1 MTKKLF
7 RTLKTT
13 CLCLALTAAL
23 PIVSFA
29 DETTT
34 AVKEDRMV
42 VKIIHLDE
50 NGNPLEEDKQ
60 TETEAAENSEE
71 NTDTASEKE
80 ETADNAEADNS
91 DDADNAD
98 TDEADAEEADDEEE
112 LEAEI
117 DVEDDLRSEIV
128 TYALQFVG
136 NRYKYGG
143 TNPNTGVDCSGF
155 TSYVMRH
162 AAEVELPHSSGGQS
176 RMGRVVSSSEMR
188 PGDII
193 CYGSGKRVNHV
204 ALFVGN
210 GQIVHASTEKTG
222 IKVSRWNYRTPVRIV
237 NVLGD

>member
-7 RTLKTT
+7 RTLKIT
-13 CLCLALTAAL
+13 CLCMALTAAL

-29 DETTT
+29 DETTA
-34 AVKEDRMV
+34 AVKEDKMV

-50 NGNPLEEDKQ
+50 NGNPLETDKQ
-60 TETEAAENSEE
+60 TETE
-71 NTDTASEKE
+71 TAKE
-80 ETADNAEADNS
+80 ETESSEKTTDTEEADADTEEAEADP
-91 DDADNAD
+91 DE
-98 TDEADAEEADDEEE
+98 DEAEEEEAVEEI
-112 LEAEI
+112 EAAIE
-117 DVEDDLRSEIV
+117 VENDLRSEIV

-162 AAEVELPHSSGGQS
+162 AASVELPHSSSGQS
-176 RMGRVVSSSEMR
+176 RVGRVVSSSEMR

-193 CYGSGKRVNHV
+193 CYGSGKKINHV
-204 ALFVGN
+204 ALYIGN
-210 GQIVHASTEKTG
+210 GQIVHASTERTG

>member
-1 MTKKLF
+1 M
-7 RTLKTT
+7 
-13 CLCLALTAAL
+13 ALTAAL

-29 DETTT
+29 DETTA
-34 AVKEDRMV
+34 AVKEDKMV
-42 VKIIHLDE
+42 VRIIHLDE
-50 NGNPLEEDKQ
+50 NGNLLEEDKQ
-60 TETEAAENSEE
+60 TATEETESSEETTDKEEANADEADSDEEAAE
-71 NTDTASEKE
+71 
-80 ETADNAEADNS
+80 AEAD
-91 DDADNAD
+91 
-98 TDEADAEEADDEEE
+98 EAEAE
-112 LEAEI
+112 LEAAIE
-117 DVEDDLRSEIV
+117 VENDLRSEIV

-176 RMGRVVSSSEMR
+176 RMGRQVSSSEMR

-193 CYGSGKRVNHV
+193 CYGSGKRINHV
-204 ALFVGN
+204 ALYIGN
-210 GQIVHASTEKTG
+210 GQIVHASTERTG

>member
-7 RTLKTT
+7 RTLKIT
-13 CLCLALTAAL
+13 CLCMALTAAL

-29 DETTT
+29 DEQTA
-34 AVKEDRMV
+34 AVKEDKMV

-50 NGNPLEEDKQ
+50 NGNPLEADKQ
-60 TETEAAENSEE
+60 TETE
-71 NTDTASEKE
+71 TAKE
-80 ETADNAEADNS
+80 ETESSEKTTDTEEADADTEEAEADP
-91 DDADNAD
+91 DE
-98 TDEADAEEADDEEE
+98 DEAEEEEAVEEI
-112 LEAEI
+112 EAAIE
-117 DVEDDLRSEIV
+117 VENDLRSEIV

-162 AAEVELPHSSGGQS
+162 AASVELPHSSGGQS
-176 RMGRVVSSSEMR
+176 RAGRVVSSSKMR

-193 CYGSGKRVNHV
+193 CYGSGKKINHV
-204 ALFVGN
+204 ALYIGN
-210 GQIVHASTEKTG
+210 GQIVHASTERTG

>member
-1 MTKKLF
+1 M
-7 RTLKTT
+7 
-13 CLCLALTAAL
+13 ALTAAL

-29 DETTT
+29 DETTA
-34 AVKEDRMV
+34 AVKEDKMV
-42 VKIIHLDE
+42 VRIIHLDE

-60 TETEAAENSEE
+60 TATEETEGSEETTDKEEAKVDEAEAEADSDEEEAAE
-71 NTDTASEKE
+71 A
-80 ETADNAEADNS
+80 
-91 DDADNAD
+91 
-98 TDEADAEEADDEEE
+98 EEE
-112 LEAEI
+112 LEAAIE
-117 DVEDDLRSEIV
+117 VENDLRSEIV

-176 RMGRVVSSSEMR
+176 RMGRQVSSSEMR

-193 CYGSGKRVNHV
+193 CYGSGKRINHV
-204 ALFVGN
+204 ALYIGN

>member
-1 MTKKLF
+1 MKTEIRWK
-7 RTLKTT
+7 RT
-13 CLCLALTAAL
+13 
-23 PIVSFA
+23 
-29 DETTT
+29 
-34 AVKEDRMV
+34 
-42 VKIIHLDE
+42 
-50 NGNPLEEDKQ
+50 KQ
-60 TETEAAENSEE
+60 TETE
-71 NTDTASEKE
+71 TAKE
-80 ETADNAEADNS
+80 ETESSEKTTDTEEADADTEEAEADP
-91 DDADNAD
+91 DE
-98 TDEADAEEADDEEE
+98 DEAEEEEAVEEI
-112 LEAEI
+112 EAAIE
-117 DVEDDLRSEIV
+117 VENDLRSEIV

-162 AAEVELPHSSGGQS
+162 AAGVELPHSSGGQS

-193 CYGSGKRVNHV
+193 SYGSGKRINHV
-204 ALFVGN
+204 ALYIGN

>member
-1 MTKKLF
+1 MTNKLF
-7 RTLKTT
+7 RTLKIT
-13 CLCLALTAAL
+13 CLCMALTAAL

-29 DETTT
+29 DEQTA
-34 AVKEDRMV
+34 AVKEDKMV

-50 NGNPLEEDKQ
+50 NGNPLEADKQ
-60 TETEAAENSEE
+60 TETE
-71 NTDTASEKE
+71 TAKETAKE
-80 ETADNAEADNS
+80 ETESSEKTTDTEEADADTEEAEADP
-91 DDADNAD
+91 DE
-98 TDEADAEEADDEEE
+98 DEAEEEEAVEEI
-112 LEAEI
+112 EAAIE
-117 DVEDDLRSEIV
+117 VENDLRSEIV

-162 AAEVELPHSSGGQS
+162 AAGVELPHSSGGQS

-193 CYGSGKRVNHV
+193 SYGSGKRINHV
-204 ALFVGN
+204 ALYIGN

>member
-1 MTKKLF
+1 MTNKLF
-7 RTLKTT
+7 RTLKIT
-13 CLCLALTAAL
+13 CLCMALTAAL

-29 DETTT
+29 DETAA
-34 AVKEDRMV
+34 AVKEDKMV

-60 TETEAAENSEE
+60 TKTEAETES
-71 NTDTASEKE
+71 SEKTE
-80 ETADNAEADNS
+80 DKE
-91 DDADNAD
+91 
-98 TDEADAEEADDEEE
+98 EADAEEAEAEADSDEDEAEEE
-112 LEAEI
+112 EVVEEIEAAIE
-117 DVEDDLRSEIV
+117 VENDLRSEIV

-162 AAEVELPHSSGGQS
+162 AASVELPHSSGGQS

-193 CYGSGKRVNHV
+193 CYGSGKKINHV
-204 ALFVGN
+204 ALYIGN
-210 GQIVHASTEKTG
+210 GQIVHASTERTG

>member
-7 RTLKTT
+7 RTLKIT
-13 CLCLALTAAL
+13 CLCMALTAAL

-29 DETTT
+29 DETTA
-34 AVKEDRMV
+34 AVKEDKMV
-42 VKIIHLDE
+42 VRIIHLDE

-60 TETEAAENSEE
+60 TATEETESSEETTDKEEANADEAVAEADSDEEEAAE
-71 NTDTASEKE
+71 A
-80 ETADNAEADNS
+80 
-91 DDADNAD
+91 
-98 TDEADAEEADDEEE
+98 EEE
-112 LEAEI
+112 LEAAIE
-117 DVEDDLRSEIV
+117 VENDLRSEIV

-176 RMGRVVSSSEMR
+176 RMGRQVSSSEMR

-193 CYGSGKRVNHV
+193 SYGSGKRINHV
-204 ALFVGN
+204 ALYIGN

>member
-7 RTLKTT
+7 RTLKIT
-13 CLCLALTAAL
+13 CLCMALTAAL

-29 DETTT
+29 DETTA
-34 AVKEDRMV
+34 AVKEDKMV
-42 VKIIHLDE
+42 VRIIHLDE

-60 TETEAAENSEE
+60 TATEETESSEE
-71 NTDTASEKE
+71 TTDKE
-80 ETADNAEADNS
+80 EANADVAVAEADS
-91 DDADNAD
+91 DEEEVA
-98 TDEADAEEADDEEE
+98 EAEEE
-112 LEAEI
+112 LEAAIE
-117 DVEDDLRSEIV
+117 VENDLRSEIV

-176 RMGRVVSSSEMR
+176 RMGRQVSSSEMR

-193 CYGSGKRVNHV
+193 CYGSGKRINHV
-204 ALFVGN
+204 ALYIGN
-210 GQIVHASTEKTG
+210 GQIVHASTERTG

>member
-7 RTLKTT
+7 RTLKIT
-13 CLCLALTAAL
+13 CLCIALTAAL

-29 DETTT
+29 DETTA
-34 AVKEDRMV
+34 AVKEDKMV
-42 VKIIHLDE
+42 VRIIHLDE

-60 TETEAAENSEE
+60 TATEETESSEETTDKEEANADEAVAEADSDEEEAAE
-71 NTDTASEKE
+71 A
-80 ETADNAEADNS
+80 
-91 DDADNAD
+91 
-98 TDEADAEEADDEEE
+98 EEE
-112 LEAEI
+112 LEAAIE
-117 DVEDDLRSEIV
+117 VENDLRSEIV

-176 RMGRVVSSSEMR
+176 RMGRQVSSSEMR

-193 CYGSGKRVNHV
+193 CYGSGKRINHV
-204 ALFVGN
+204 ALYIGN
-210 GQIVHASTEKTG
+210 GQIVHASTERTG

>member
-7 RTLKTT
+7 RTLKIT
-13 CLCLALTAAL
+13 CLCMALTAAL

-29 DETTT
+29 DETTA
-34 AVKEDRMV
+34 AVKEDKMV
-42 VKIIHLDE
+42 VRIIHLDE

-60 TETEAAENSEE
+60 TATEETESSEE
-71 NTDTASEKE
+71 TTDKE
-80 ETADNAEADNS
+80 EANADEAVAEADS
-91 DDADNAD
+91 DEEEVA
-98 TDEADAEEADDEEE
+98 EAEEE
-112 LEAEI
+112 LEAAIE
-117 DVEDDLRSEIV
+117 VENDLRSEIV

-176 RMGRVVSSSEMR
+176 RMGRQVSSSEMR

-193 CYGSGKRVNHV
+193 CYGSGKRINHV
-204 ALFVGN
+204 ALYIGN
-210 GQIVHASTEKTG
+210 GQIVHASTERTG

>member
-1 MTKKLF
+1 MTNKLF
-7 RTLKTT
+7 RTLKIT
-13 CLCLALTAAL
+13 CLCMALTAAL

-29 DETTT
+29 DEQT
-34 AVKEDRMV
+34 AVNENKKV
-42 VKIIHLDE
+42 VTIIHLDE

-60 TETEAAENSEE
+60 TETTTES
-71 NTDTASEKE
+71 SEKTE
-80 ETADNAEADNS
+80 DKE
-91 DDADNAD
+91 
-98 TDEADAEEADDEEE
+98 EADAEEAEAEADSDEAEAEEE
-112 LEAEI
+112 EAVEEI
-117 DVEDDLRSEIV
+117 EAAIEVENDLRSEIV

-162 AAEVELPHSSGGQS
+162 AAGVELPHSSGGQS

-193 CYGSGKRVNHV
+193 SYGSGKRINHV
-204 ALFVGN
+204 ALYIGN

>member
-1 MTKKLF
+1 M
-7 RTLKTT
+7 
-13 CLCLALTAAL
+13 ALTAAL

-29 DETTT
+29 DETTA
-34 AVKEDRMV
+34 AVKEDKMV
-42 VKIIHLDE
+42 VRIIHLDE
-50 NGNPLEEDKQ
+50 NGNLLEEDKQ
-60 TETEAAENSEE
+60 TATEETESSEETTDKEEANADEAVAEADSDEEEAAE
-71 NTDTASEKE
+71 A
-80 ETADNAEADNS
+80 
-91 DDADNAD
+91 
-98 TDEADAEEADDEEE
+98 EEE
-112 LEAEI
+112 LEAAIE
-117 DVEDDLRSEIV
+117 VENDLRSEIV

-176 RMGRVVSSSEMR
+176 RMGRQVSSSEMR

-193 CYGSGKRVNHV
+193 CYGSGKRINHV
-204 ALFVGN
+204 ALYIGN
-210 GQIVHASTEKTG
+210 GQIVHASTERTG

>member
-7 RTLKTT
+7 RTLKIT
-13 CLCLALTAAL
+13 CLCMALTAAL

-29 DETTT
+29 DETTA
-34 AVKEDRMV
+34 AVKEDKMV
-42 VKIIHLDE
+42 VRIIHLDE

-60 TETEAAENSEE
+60 TATEETESSEE
-71 NTDTASEKE
+71 TTDKE
-80 ETADNAEADNS
+80 ETAADEAEADADS
-91 DDADNAD
+91 D
-98 TDEADAEEADDEEE
+98 EEEADEAEADEEEAEEE
-112 LEAEI
+112 LEAAIE
-117 DVEDDLRSEIV
+117 VENDLRSEIV

-162 AAEVELPHSSGGQS
+162 AAEVELPHSSSGQS

-193 CYGSGKRVNHV
+193 CYGSGKRINHV
-204 ALFVGN
+204 ALYIGN

>member
-1 MTKKLF
+1 M
-7 RTLKTT
+7 
-13 CLCLALTAAL
+13 ALTAAL

-29 DETTT
+29 DETTA
-34 AVKEDRMV
+34 AVKEDKMV
-42 VKIIHLDE
+42 VRIIHLDE

-60 TETEAAENSEE
+60 TATEETESSEETTDKEEANADEAVAEADSDEEEAAE
-71 NTDTASEKE
+71 A
-80 ETADNAEADNS
+80 
-91 DDADNAD
+91 
-98 TDEADAEEADDEEE
+98 EEE
-112 LEAEI
+112 LEAAIE
-117 DVEDDLRSEIV
+117 VENDLRSEIV

-176 RMGRVVSSSEMR
+176 RMGRQVSSSEMR

-193 CYGSGKRVNHV
+193 CYGSGKRINHV
-204 ALFVGN
+204 ALYIGN

>member
-1 MTKKLF
+1 MTNKLF
-7 RTLKTT
+7 RTLKIT
-13 CLCLALTAAL
+13 CLCMALTAAL

-29 DETTT
+29 DEQT
-34 AVKEDRMV
+34 AVNENKKV
-42 VKIIHLDE
+42 VTIIHLDE
-50 NGNPLEEDKQ
+50 NGNPLEKDKQ
-60 TETEAAENSEE
+60 TETTTESSEE
-71 NTDTASEKE
+71 NTDTASEEKNTDD
-80 ETADNAEADNS
+80 TAADSAE
-91 DDADNAD
+91 
-98 TDEADAEEADDEEE
+98 AEEADADEENADDE
-112 LEAEI
+112 EVLEAEV

-162 AAEVELPHSSGGQS
+162 AAGVELPHSSGGQS

-193 CYGSGKRVNHV
+193 SYGS
-204 ALFVGN
+204 
-210 GQIVHASTEKTG
+210 VHASTERTG

>member
-1 MTKKLF
+1 MTNKLF
-7 RTLKTT
+7 RTLKIT
-13 CLCLALTAAL
+13 CLCMALTAAL

-29 DETTT
+29 DEQT
-34 AVKEDRMV
+34 AVNENKKV
-42 VKIIHLDE
+42 VTIIHLDE
-50 NGNPLEEDKQ
+50 NGNPLEKDKQ
-60 TETEAAENSEE
+60 TETTTESSEE
-71 NTDTASEKE
+71 NTDTASEEKNTDD
-80 ETADNAEADNS
+80 TAADSAE
-91 DDADNAD
+91 
-98 TDEADAEEADDEEE
+98 AEEADEENADDEEV
-112 LEAEI
+112 LEAEV

-162 AAEVELPHSSGGQS
+162 AASVELPHSSGGQS

-193 CYGSGKRVNHV
+193 CYGSGKKINHV
-204 ALFVGN
+204 ALYIGN
-210 GQIVHASTEKTG
+210 GQIVHASTERTG

>member
-1 MTKKLF
+1 M
-7 RTLKTT
+7 
-13 CLCLALTAAL
+13 ALTAAL

-29 DETTT
+29 DETTA
-34 AVKEDRMV
+34 AVKEDKMV
-42 VKIIHLDE
+42 VRIIHLDE

-60 TETEAAENSEE
+60 TATEETESFEE
-71 NTDTASEKE
+71 TTDKE
-80 ETADNAEADNS
+80 EANADADSDDEEAADAEAGEAEAD
-91 DDADNAD
+91 
-98 TDEADAEEADDEEE
+98 EAEAE
-112 LEAEI
+112 LEAAIE
-117 DVEDDLRSEIV
+117 VENDLRSEIV

-176 RMGRVVSSSEMR
+176 RMGRQVSSSEMR

-193 CYGSGKRVNHV
+193 CYGSGKRINHV
-204 ALFVGN
+204 ALYIGN
-210 GQIVHASTEKTG
+210 GQIVHASTERTG

>member
-7 RTLKTT
+7 RTLKIT
-13 CLCLALTAAL
+13 CLCIALTAAL

-29 DETTT
+29 DETTA
-34 AVKEDRMV
+34 AVKEDKMV
-42 VKIIHLDE
+42 VRIIHLDE
-50 NGNPLEEDKQ
+50 NGNPLETDKQ
-60 TETEAAENSEE
+60 TETA
-71 NTDTASEKE
+71 TAKE
-80 ETADNAEADNS
+80 ETESSEKTTDTEEADADTEEAEADP
-91 DDADNAD
+91 DE
-98 TDEADAEEADDEEE
+98 DEAEEEEAVEEI
-112 LEAEI
+112 EAAIE
-117 DVEDDLRSEIV
+117 VENDLRSEIV

-176 RMGRVVSSSEMR
+176 RMGRQVSSSEMR

-193 CYGSGKRVNHV
+193 CYGSGKRINHV
-204 ALFVGN
+204 ALYIGN
-210 GQIVHASTEKTG
+210 GQIVHASTERTG

>member
-1 MTKKLF
+1 M
-7 RTLKTT
+7 
-13 CLCLALTAAL
+13 ALTAAL
-23 PIVSFA
+23 PIVSLA
-29 DETTT
+29 DEQTA
-34 AVKEDRMV
+34 AVKEDKMV
-42 VKIIHLDE
+42 VRIIHLDE

-60 TETEAAENSEE
+60 TETKETEDKSSEE
-71 NTDTASEKE
+71 TTDKE
-80 ETADNAEADNS
+80 
-91 DDADNAD
+91 
-98 TDEADAEEADDEEE
+98 EADAEEAEADADSEEE
-112 LEAEI
+112 EAEEEEA
-117 DVEDDLRSEIV
+117 VEEIEAAIEVENDLRSEIV

-162 AAEVELPHSSGGQS
+162 AASVELPHSSGGQS

-193 CYGSGKRVNHV
+193 CYGSGKRINHV
-204 ALFVGN
+204 ALYIGN

>member
-1 MTKKLF
+1 MTNKLF
-7 RTLKTT
+7 RTLKIT
-13 CLCLALTAAL
+13 CLCMALTAAL

-29 DETTT
+29 DEQTA
-34 AVKEDRMV
+34 AVKEDKMV

-50 NGNPLEEDKQ
+50 NGNPLEADKQ
-60 TETEAAENSEE
+60 TETE
-71 NTDTASEKE
+71 TAKE
-80 ETADNAEADNS
+80 ETESSEKTTDTEEADADTEEAEADP
-91 DDADNAD
+91 DE
-98 TDEADAEEADDEEE
+98 DEAEEEEAVEEI
-112 LEAEI
+112 EAAIE
-117 DVEDDLRSEIV
+117 VENDLRSEIV

-162 AAEVELPHSSGGQS
+162 AAGVELPHSSGGQS

-193 CYGSGKRVNHV
+193 SYGSGKRINHV
-204 ALFVGN
+204 ALYIGN
-210 GQIVHASTEKTG
+210 GQIVHASTERTG

>member
-7 RTLKTT
+7 RTLKIT
-13 CLCLALTAAL
+13 CLCMALTAAL

-29 DETTT
+29 DEQTA
-34 AVKEDRMV
+34 AVKEDKMV

-60 TETEAAENSEE
+60 TKTEAETES
-71 NTDTASEKE
+71 SEKTE
-80 ETADNAEADNS
+80 DKE
-91 DDADNAD
+91 
-98 TDEADAEEADDEEE
+98 EADAEEAEAEVDSDEDEAEEE
-112 LEAEI
+112 EAVEEI
-117 DVEDDLRSEIV
+117 EAAIEVENDLRSEIV

-162 AAEVELPHSSGGQS
+162 AASVELPHSSGGQS
-176 RMGRVVSSSEMR
+176 HMGRVVSSSEMR

-193 CYGSGKRVNHV
+193 CYGSGKKINHV
-204 ALFVGN
+204 ALYIGN
-210 GQIVHASTEKTG
+210 GQIVHASTERTG
-222 IKVSRWNYRTPVRIV
+222 LTVSRWNYRTPVRIV

>member
-7 RTLKTT
+7 RTLKIT
-13 CLCLALTAAL
+13 CLCMALTAAL
-23 PIVSFA
+23 PIVSLA
-29 DETTT
+29 DEQTT
-34 AVKEDRMV
+34 AVNENKKV
-42 VKIIHLDE
+42 VRIIHLDE

-60 TETEAAENSEE
+60 TETEAAESSEE

-80 ETADNAEADNS
+80 ETADDAAADS
-91 DDADNAD
+91 ADDADAD
-98 TDEADAEEADDEEE
+98 AEEADAEEADDEE
-112 LEAEI
+112 LEAEV

-162 AAEVELPHSSGGQS
+162 AAGVELPHSSGGQS
-176 RMGRVVSSSEMR
+176 RMGRQVSSSEMR

-193 CYGSGKRVNHV
+193 CYGSGKRINHV
-204 ALFVGN
+204 ALYIGN

>member
-1 MTKKLF
+1 MTNKLF
-7 RTLKTT
+7 RTLKIT
-13 CLCLALTAAL
+13 CLCMALTAAL

-29 DETTT
+29 DEQTA
-34 AVKEDRMV
+34 AVKEDKMV

-50 NGNPLEEDKQ
+50 NGNPLEADKQ
-60 TETEAAENSEE
+60 TETE
-71 NTDTASEKE
+71 TAKE
-80 ETADNAEADNS
+80 ETESSEKTTDTEEADADTEEAEADP
-91 DDADNAD
+91 DE
-98 TDEADAEEADDEEE
+98 DEAEEEEAVEEI
-112 LEAEI
+112 EAAIE
-117 DVEDDLRSEIV
+117 VENDLRSEIV

-143 TNPNTGVDCSGF
+143 TNPNTGADCSGF

-162 AAEVELPHSSGGQS
+162 AAGVELPHSSGGQS

-193 CYGSGKRVNHV
+193 SYGSGKRINHV
-204 ALFVGN
+204 ALYIGN

>member
-7 RTLKTT
+7 RTLKIT
-13 CLCLALTAAL
+13 CLCMALTAAL

-29 DETTT
+29 DETAA
-34 AVKEDRMV
+34 AVKEDKMV

-60 TETEAAENSEE
+60 TKTEAETES
-71 NTDTASEKE
+71 SEKTE
-80 ETADNAEADNS
+80 DKE
-91 DDADNAD
+91 
-98 TDEADAEEADDEEE
+98 EADAEEAEAEADSDEDEAEEE
-112 LEAEI
+112 EVVEEIEAAIE
-117 DVEDDLRSEIV
+117 VENDLRSEIV

-162 AAEVELPHSSGGQS
+162 AASVELPHSSGGQS

-193 CYGSGKRVNHV
+193 CYGSGKKINHV
-204 ALFVGN
+204 ALYIGN
-210 GQIVHASTEKTG
+210 GQIVHASTERTG

>member
-7 RTLKTT
+7 RTLKIT
-13 CLCLALTAAL
+13 CLCMALTAAL

-29 DETTT
+29 DETTA
-34 AVKEDRMV
+34 AVKEDKMV
-42 VKIIHLDE
+42 VRIIHFDE

-60 TETEAAENSEE
+60 TATEETESSEETTDKEEANADEAVAEADSDEEEAAES
-71 NTDTASEKE
+71 
-80 ETADNAEADNS
+80 EAD
-91 DDADNAD
+91 
-98 TDEADAEEADDEEE
+98 EAE
-112 LEAEI
+112 LEATIE
-117 DVEDDLRSEIV
+117 VENDLRSEIV

-176 RMGRVVSSSEMR
+176 RMGRQVSSSEMR

-193 CYGSGKRVNHV
+193 CYGSGKRINHV
-204 ALFVGN
+204 ALYIGN
-210 GQIVHASTEKTG
+210 GQIVHASTERTG